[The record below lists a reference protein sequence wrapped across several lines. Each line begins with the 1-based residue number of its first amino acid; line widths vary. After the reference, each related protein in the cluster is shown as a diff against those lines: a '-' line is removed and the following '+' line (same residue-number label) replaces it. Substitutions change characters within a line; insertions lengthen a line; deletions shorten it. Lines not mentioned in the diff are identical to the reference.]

1 MESDFVRKNGLQW
14 PPHKLQVATWVL
26 FPLLVVHYFGFLR
39 PLIWL
44 PDSLGIFITILF
56 TVMCVLAVVF
66 GYITCAIDPADDS
79 LLNEDGTH
87 KTNNKNLSN
96 MPASGST
103 QGDTTIYCYL
113 CESNVDKSAKHCR
126 YCQKCV
132 TRFDHHCKWL
142 NTCVGAKNY
151 KYFLVSIFSV
161 CVFTSITLGLSI
173 GYTIEVFA
181 FQDDII
187 KRLDDTG
194 EEHAITVNFLKG
206 LSIISA
212 VIMLPLVALVY
223 QLVGFHFMLIY
234 QGITTYEFIV
244 LEQKRQRDRMEAE
257 RSRKTAQ
264 KQAAAAAAATSP
276 PKKDETTR
284 VPSPST
290 LSSPSVPVLEGGSTD
305 DVVQSDNLQA
315 VENDKKA
322 HNLSD
327 DNHEGP
333 IASNTTNKA
342 GFEMVPLEESGEQ

>member
-1 MESDFVRKNGLQW
+1 MCHQVCLLYFPRLLSKIRRNSLFNNHCHLQ
-14 PPHKLQVATWVL
+14 
-26 FPLLVVHYFGFLR
+26 LR
-39 PLIWL
+39 L
-44 PDSLGIFITILF
+44 LGI
-56 TVMCVLAVVF
+56 
-66 GYITCAIDPADDS
+66 
-79 LLNEDGTH
+79 LLH
-87 KTNNKNLSN
+87 LIRSF
-96 MPASGST
+96 
-103 QGDTTIYCYL
+103 L
-113 CESNVDKSAKHCR
+113 
-126 YCQKCV
+126 
-132 TRFDHHCKWL
+132 RFDHHCKWL

-212 VIMLPLVALVY
+212 IIMVSWKHISISLWFLFRHLSLICRFHRSNCTKLPLVALVY

-264 KQAAAAAAATSP
+264 KQGIF
-276 PKKDETTR
+276 
-284 VPSPST
+284 
-290 LSSPSVPVLEGGSTD
+290 SSYL
-305 DVVQSDNLQA
+305 LC
-315 VENDKKA
+315 
-322 HNLSD
+322 
-327 DNHEGP
+327 
-333 IASNTTNKA
+333 
-342 GFEMVPLEESGEQ
+342 